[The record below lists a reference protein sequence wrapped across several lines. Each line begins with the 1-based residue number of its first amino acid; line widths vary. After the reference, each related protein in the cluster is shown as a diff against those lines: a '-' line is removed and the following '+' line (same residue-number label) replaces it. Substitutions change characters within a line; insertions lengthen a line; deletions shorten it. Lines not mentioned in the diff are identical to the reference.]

1 MFENFVQVSTNLYK
15 FNRLLRPRETFA
27 AIERGF
33 VLDPFQ
39 LYEQTQRLNVCRHK
53 TWNFSQRTLK

>member
-1 MFENFVQVSTNLYK
+1 MFENFVQVLTNFYK

-33 VLDPFQ
+33 VLDHFQ
-39 LYEQTQRLNVCRHK
+39 LYEQTQRLNVVVTKRGTFPRGH
-53 TWNFSQRTLK
+53 